1 MLVTFA
7 DGIFWGGLVSL
18 LDIMRMQNDAE
29 RVTQKEI
36 NLKKKGQAPMYQKKK
51 MHMYEMIKMGL
62 NNSL

>member
-36 NLKKKGQAPMYQKKK
+36 KLKKKKGKHLCTKKK
-51 MHMYEMIKMGL
+51 NAHVWNDKDGA
-62 NNSL
+62 